1 MGIPGGAN
9 LLLAAGGVPTYEID
23 QSLRF
28 NPADDTTLT
37 VHSGWSSQRSWTWSC
52 WVKVSKISGEQY
64 IWLSRGTNC
73 GLSLTSTNEL
83 RTIFNDSGVGTG
95 VYLRDPSAWYHIV
108 VKAEDYSSSS
118 PGYSDI
124 YVYLNGELVQTR
136 AAQARGYFTFSNQTV
151 YIGRYGD
158 YTPALAEWDGYMA
171 EIHMTDG
178 TAYDPTDFGEYD
190 NNGVWRPIE
199 VTGLNYGT
207 NGFYHTF
214 DPSATN
220 GIGHDHSG
228 NGNNSTPYGFTTS
241 GTGTDVMS
249 DTPTNNFATINPL
262 ANISGLSGTISSIT
276 KGNLKLTSNGNTTL
290 PTTIAIPAGVGK
302 WYWEATVNTLQA
314 SSNWIWGLQ
323 KADINPADY
332 TNWSY
337 VRVRGVYLN
346 TTGGSGNQTWIY
358 GSNSYTASSWTV
370 SAGDVLGFALNA
382 ATGDFYYYLNGTLKD
397 TFSATVDTS
406 LRHYPAGS
414 GYATS
419 DVATWNFGQT
429 AFSYTPPSGYESLS
443 TANLPAP
450 DIADGSDYFNTVL
463 YTGNS
468 NSTQAITGV
477 GFQPDFTWIKNRD
490 SATDHLLFDAVR
502 GVTKVLKTVGTGA
515 EETDANA
522 FQSFNSDGFTLGTS
536 TNGNPTKANGSAYVA
551 WNWDAGGSGSSNTAG
566 SITSTVSANPS
577 AGFSIVAYTSQS
589 TAPQTVGHGLGVKP
603 SMIITK
609 NRDTSSISWGVYHAS
624 LGATKTILL
633 DSYGSSITSSDF
645 YNNTEPTSTVFTVNV
660 DNVAHQDGSS
670 DKYIAYCF
678 AEVEG
683 YSKFGS
689 YTGNG
694 SLDGP
699 FVYCGFRPAWV
710 MIKRTDS
717 SGEWFMVDTSRN
729 SYNPADD
736 DLFANYNFAETASS
750 GKDLLSNGFKIR
762 ESGASMNGSG
772 GSFIFMAFAENP
784 FGGDGVSPA
793 TAR

>member
-463 YTGNS
+463 YTG
-468 NSTQAITGV
+468 TGTTNARTDV
-477 GFQPDFTWIKNRD
+477 GFQPDLTWIKIRSLSSNHAWYDVLRGATKVIGS
-490 SATDHLLFDAVR
+490 SATDSEITD
-502 GVTKVLKTVGTGA
+502 GSVTPTST
-515 EETDANA
+515 
-522 FQSFNSDGFTLGTS
+522 GFTLGSENTSFGS
-536 TNGNPTKANGSAYVA
+536 TNGSGYTYVA
-551 WNWDAGGSGSSNTAG
+551 WNWKAGGSGSSNTDG
-566 SITSTVSANPS
+566 SITSTVSANPT
-577 AGFSIVAYTSQS
+577 AGFSIVTYTGTNVSG
-589 TAPQTVGHGLGVKP
+589 ATVGHGLGVAPK
-603 SMIITK
+603 MIIIK
-609 NRDTSSISWGVYHAS
+609 NRSSIEAWPVYHAANTS
-624 LGATKTILL
+624 APETDYLVLNTTAGTADATTAWNDTLP
-633 DSYGSSITSSDF
+633 
-645 YNNTEPTSTVFTVNV
+645 NSTVFTLGNW
-660 DNVAHQDGSS
+660 NALNENGSNHV
-670 DKYIAYCF
+670 AYCF

-694 SLDGP
+694 SSDGP
-699 FVYCGFRPAWV
+699 FVATSFAPAFLIW
-710 MIKRTDS
+710 KRTDS
-717 SGEWFMVDTSRN
+717 TANWFMVDAARN
-729 SYNPADD
+729 TYNPVDKEFYSD
-736 DLFANYNFAETASS
+736 QSNAENTFT
-750 GKDLLSNGFKIR
+750 DVDFLSNGFKLR
-762 ESGASMNGSG
+762 ASTADRNANGG
-772 GSFIFMAFAENP
+772 TFVYMCFASNP
-784 FGGDGVSPA
+784 FGGSGVSPA